1 MGGGSYT
8 ASSFV
13 DYSVSRGKAVDVNSL
28 YVTNGQEWHSTSMK
42 ETMNPHNVIRECIN
56 TEEHPNTIPV
66 ILALDV
72 TGSMGEACKETASA
86 LGAMMDL
93 LYKKFKDIEIMVMGV
108 GDFECDYSP
117 LQVSQFESDVRVA
130 QQLDDIWMEQHGG
143 GNGYESYTA
152 PWFFGLYR
160 TKLDAYDKQGRKGII
175 ITMGDE
181 PLNPD
186 LPINRI
192 SEYFGKPDG
201 AKEFGSLE
209 TKKLYEAASKK
220 FDIYHIS
227 VDDKETCYNM
237 YKDEIEKPDPKHPE
251 NVKFTELLGEK
262 YKVSTIDNLSKTIVK
277 CIEDSL
283 LNKNHLKE
291 DDEGKISW

>member
-1 MGGGSYT
+1 MGGGSYST
-8 ASSFV
+8 RDFV
-13 DYSVSRGKAVDVNSL
+13 NYSKSMSKMVDTNSL
-28 YVTNGQEWHSTSMK
+28 RVTSGQEFYSTSMK
-42 ETMNPHNVIRECIN
+42 ATMDPKNKIRECIN
-56 TEEHPNTIPV
+56 TDEHPNTIPV

-72 TGSMGEACKETASA
+72 TGSMGKACTETASA
-86 LGAMMDL
+86 LGAMMDM

-130 QQLDDIWMEQHGG
+130 QQLDEIWMEHHGG

-186 LPINRI
+186 LPVNRI
-192 SEYFGKPDG
+192 SEYFGKPKG
-201 AKEFGSLE
+201 AAEFGSLE
-209 TKKLYEAASKK
+209 TRKLYEAASKK

-227 VDDKETCYNM
+227 VDDDESCYDM
-237 YKDEIEKPDPKHPE
+237 YKNEIEQPDPKHPE
-251 NVKFTELLGEK
+251 IVKFPELLGER
-262 YKVSTIDNLSKTIVK
+262 YKVSTIDNLSKTIVG
-277 CIEDSL
+277 CIEDAL
-283 LNKNHLKE
+283 KNENHLKE
-291 DDEGKISW
+291 EDGEKISW